1 MCRSI
6 TKHLHS
12 TIGYVSP
19 KAMLEGRRAQIHA
32 EGDRKLEAVRQ
43 ENARRQRAANAL
55 PTIQEP
61 VVATDK

>member
-1 MCRSI
+1 
-6 TKHLHS
+6 
-12 TIGYVSP
+12 
-19 KAMLEGRRAQIHA
+19 MLEGRRAQIHA